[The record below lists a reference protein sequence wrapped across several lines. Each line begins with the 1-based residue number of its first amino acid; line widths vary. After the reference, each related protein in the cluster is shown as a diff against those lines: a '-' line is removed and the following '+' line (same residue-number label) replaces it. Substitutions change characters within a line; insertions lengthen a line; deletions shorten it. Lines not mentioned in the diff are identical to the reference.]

1 LCCVSVTNCNRIWR
15 GLCLG
20 RAPDF
25 SAPGLLLLTLLWAGE
40 RSIHLVGSPR
50 SRLVVVLVVCY
61 TCSKTV
67 RPLYLVDRS
76 NSFMA
81 YLWAPK
87 LKVPLAK
94 TLRPSKGGVSG
105 GGVQDLALTLPAH

>member
-1 LCCVSVTNCNRIWR
+1 MCCVSVTNCNRIWR

-25 SAPGLLLLTLLWAGE
+25 SASALLLLTLLWAWE
-40 RSIHLVGSPR
+40 RSVYLVGIVGSPR
-50 SRLVVVLVVCY
+50 SRRLVVVLVARY
-61 TCSKTV
+61 TCSLTV

-87 LKVPLAK
+87 LKVP
-94 TLRPSKGGVSG
+94 PG
-105 GGVQDLALTLPAH
+105 